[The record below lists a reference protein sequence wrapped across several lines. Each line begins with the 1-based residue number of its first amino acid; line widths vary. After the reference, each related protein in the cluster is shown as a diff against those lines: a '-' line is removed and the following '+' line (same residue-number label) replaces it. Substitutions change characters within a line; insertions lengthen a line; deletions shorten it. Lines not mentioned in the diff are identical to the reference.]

1 MPEESRKSF
10 HHALD
15 DVKGEIVQ
23 LAALVTESIPRAT
36 KALLDMDLQAA
47 QRVVDHDDVLDQ
59 KSIEIEARCHRL
71 LALQQ
76 PMASDLRALITAVK
90 LNWEL
95 QRSGGLCVN
104 ICKTVRRI
112 YGSTIDPRLR
122 GLIEQMGEQA
132 QLLTRRAV
140 DAYATND
147 AALAVTIDDMDDALD
162 SLQAEYIQAIMRA
175 NESATV
181 PLNTAVQL
189 ALVGRYYERIGDHAV
204 NIGERT
210 QYMITGWLPEHKGAA
225 RALAKAQH
233 LVVEEL

>member
-132 QLLTRRAV
+132 HLLTRRAV

-147 AALAVTIDDMDDALD
+147 AALAAALDDMDDALD

-233 LVVEEL
+233 LDVEEL